1 MASLLGSLR
10 NAVWPQPF
18 RFVLEYKEAPSTSA
32 SPVAELIHAHCPHL
46 TGALTPPYPTRWLP
60 SGHLQT
66 VYSAAGDF
74 SKVDCVEYKRK
85 VFLTPDGG
93 TVALDIAPP
102 ALAESP
108 RPDAE
113 DVPTV
118 VVLHGLTGGS
128 YESYVRNC
136 VAPLAK
142 SKQDGGYGYRCV
154 VINARGCAN
163 TPVTS
168 PQLYSASKTADVASA
183 LLLLTRMYPKS
194 PMAGVGFSLGGAIL
208 AKYIGETGKDTPLI
222 GAVCVG
228 APYKLDETCKSLEST
243 AVKRV
248 YSYAMGQ
255 NLLNVIRRHVD
266 TLALDPALAAPL
278 EIAFGERIRSG
289 NDDPLPTPGKDGP
302 TKGSLRFVDHYVTS
316 KAGGYTAPYGEF
328 PFATADDYYLHA
340 SPTNRLRNIARPMLA
355 LNADDDPIVP
365 LQELKSVRAELDNN
379 PNIVLAHSR
388 CGGHL
393 GWFAS
398 TQPTRWSHVPINEFF
413 AALFDRFNAMQGPR
427 PTTGLGSGGPQQ
439 SLWKQDKVKHQSVD
453 VEVLPMSALLPIL
466 SGVSPQTHANADAPE
481 DASGEPVHAW
491 LRTHALPAIPLVHPK
506 DSPARQKQ
514 NEAPLAPGEM
524 LHLTLYQDAHHPEIG
539 FIELPDD
546 VHVGGNGSIIHGE
559 KLTRQEQTGM
569 RSSKIAGL

>member
-1 MASLLGSLR
+1 M
-10 NAVWPQPF
+10 
-18 RFVLEYKEAPSTSA
+18 
-32 SPVAELIHAHCPHL
+32 
-46 TGALTPPYPTRWLP
+46 
-60 SGHLQT
+60 
-66 VYSAAGDF
+66 
-74 SKVDCVEYKRK
+74 
-85 VFLTPDGG
+85 
-93 TVALDIAPP
+93 
-102 ALAESP
+102 
-108 RPDAE
+108 
-113 DVPTV
+113 
-118 VVLHGLTGGS
+118 
-128 YESYVRNC
+128 
-136 VAPLAK
+136 
-142 SKQDGGYGYRCV
+142 
-154 VINARGCAN
+154 VINARGCTSHAATNPGAN

-524 LHLTLYQDAHHPEIG
+524 LHLTLVGGRPTDPSTKTPTTQKLDLLSCQTTFMSVCTRSCTDP
-539 FIELPDD
+539 
-546 VHVGGNGSIIHGE
+546 GGNGSIIHGE
-559 KLTRQEQTGM
+559 KLTRQGQTGM

>member
-1 MASLLGSLR
+1 MTSLLGALR

-18 RFVLEYKEAPSTSA
+18 RFILEYKEAPSTSA

-46 TGALTPPYPTRWLP
+46 SGAQTPPHPSRLLP

-108 RPDAE
+108 GPDAE

-142 SKQDGGYGYRCV
+142 SKQDDGYGYRCV
-154 VINARGCAN
+154 VINARAN

-183 LLLLTRMYPKS
+183 LLLLTRVYPNS

-208 AKYIGETGKDTPLI
+208 AKYIGETGSDTPLI

-228 APYKLDETCKSLEST
+228 APYKLDETCKTLEST

-266 TLALDPALAAPL
+266 TLALDPSLTAPL
-278 EIAFGERIRSG
+278 EMAFGERIRSRS
-289 NDDPLPTPGKDGP
+289 DEPLPTPSNEGP
-302 TKGSLRFVDHYVTS
+302 PKGTLRFIDHYLTS
-316 KAGGYTAPYGEF
+316 KAGGYKAPYGEF
-328 PFATADDYYLHA
+328 PFATADDYYHHA
-340 SPTNRLRNIARPMLA
+340 SPTNLLSSITRPMLA

-365 LQELKSVRAELDNN
+365 LHELRSVRSELDKN

-398 TQPTRWSHVPINEFF
+398 ALPTRWSHVPINEFL
-413 AALFDRFNAMQGPR
+413 AALFEHFNEVQEPR

-439 SLWKQDKVKHQSVD
+439 SLWNQDKVKHQPVD
-453 VEVLPMSALLPIL
+453 VELLPVSALPPIL
-466 SGVSPQTHANADAPE
+466 SGVTPQTHADADAPE
-481 DASGEPVHAW
+481 DATGEQVHAW
-491 LRTHALPAIPLVHPK
+491 LRTHVLPAIPL
-506 DSPARQKQ
+506 
-514 NEAPLAPGEM
+514 
-524 LHLTLYQDAHHPEIG
+524 YQDAEHPEIG
-539 FIELPDD
+539 FIEVPDN

-559 KLTRQEQTGM
+559 RINQQEGAGM